1 MQPANTHTRTTPE
14 EIQQQQIERKNK
26 EKAITTISRYLESE
40 TVLSRF
46 IKVVGEKNAE
56 SYISSVMITVK
67 DSKQLQECQ
76 PDSIYTSALRA
87 ATLRLSTDPATGQA
101 YLVPYAGKCTLQIG
115 YKGLYDMAVR
125 TGKYRYINVGPIY
138 DGQTVEE
145 NQITGFHSI
154 HGSKQSDK
162 VIGWI
167 GAFEMNPERG
177 QTTGFGKT
185 FYMTVEEIHE
195 HAKQYS
201 KTYGKK
207 DWKGNPTIW
216 QTETPKMER
225 KTVLRLMLRRWG
237 YFDPNDVQTLNE
249 IEAEE
254 EAIEGTATDIYNTD
268 MPDIPEYDEN
278 AEEHKRTTEENVAQL
293 GYS

>member
-1 MQPANTHTRTTPE
+1 MVANVHTKTTPE
-14 EIQQQQIERKNK
+14 EIQAQQIERKNK
-26 EKAITTISRYLESE
+26 DTAITKISKYLESE
-40 TVLSRF
+40 TVFSRF
-46 IKVVGEKNAE
+46 AKVVGDRNAA
-56 SYISSVMITVK
+56 SYIASVMITVK
-67 DSKQLQECQ
+67 DSYQLQECH
-76 PDSIYTSALRA
+76 PESIYTSALRA
-87 ATLRLSTDPATGQA
+87 ATLKLSTDPATGQA

-138 DGQTVEE
+138 EGQTVQE

-154 HGSKQSDK
+154 SGSKQGDTI
-162 VIGWI
+162 IGWI

-177 QTTGFGKT
+177 QVTGFGKT
-185 FYMTVEEIHE
+185 FYMTIIEIHA

-207 DWKGNPTIW
+207 DKKGNPTIW
-216 QTETPKMER
+216 QVETPKMER

-237 YFDPNDVQTLNE
+237 YFDPNDVQMLNE
-249 IEAEE
+249 VEAEDE
-254 EAIEGTATDIYNTD
+254 TIEGAASDIYNPE
-268 MPDIPEYDEN
+268 MPTIPDYDED
-278 AEEHKRTTEENVAQL
+278 AETHKRTTEENVSQL